1 MARVFNIYAKADL
14 TKPVVSG
21 ASPLV
26 IPNLTAETAYKEGD
40 YVISAKE
47 DGKEESAKIAVP
59 AFTTTAA
66 EA

>member
-1 MARVFNIYAKADL
+1 MARVFNIYAKAEL

-26 IPNLTAETAYKEGD
+26 IPNLTAGTAYKEGD

-47 DGKEESAKIAVP
+47 DDKEESAKMAVP

-66 EA
+66 G